1 MVTYNAS
8 SARPARKSGAFG
20 CLVVTVFL
28 ALIALLIGYIWVYPT
43 LHARQSGIQ
52 TQGRVTDV
60 TVCEDDGGDTLVR
73 PLLAQDSSNSVTAE
87 IEFTDLHGQKQ
98 DVSEDTCGD
107 YTQGQTVTVWYLPQ

>member
-60 TVCEDDGGDTLVR
+60 TVCEDDGGDTWSAHCWR
-73 PLLAQDSSNSVTAE
+73 RTAA
-87 IEFTDLHGQKQ
+87 
-98 DVSEDTCGD
+98 
-107 YTQGQTVTVWYLPQ
+107 TV